1 MKKYVYLL
9 KDLDCADCANKIQQE
24 LSKNESLKNV
34 TVNFNTLK
42 LVYETDILTKEDVE
56 KIVQSLE
63 PEVTLTEL
71 NEKSVVKKYEFI
83 LKDLDCAD
91 CANKIQQELSKNASL
106 KNVTVNFNTLK
117 LVYETSNLSKEE
129 VEKIIQRI
137 EPEVTL
143 IENKKSKSKKIKK
156 QSILPEIIRLIA
168 GLVIALIGIY
178 APIQEGLGIAILI
191 VGYLILL
198 YRTVK
203 NAIKLLISSKKINE
217 SLLITVSVVGAF
229 LVGQKMEGL
238 MVITLYEI
246 GKILESKAVNKTRK
260 SISELMDIRP
270 EYANV
275 KITEKECKQVSPE
288 EVKIGDTIIIKQ
300 GEKVPIDGIVTKG
313 SASLDTSSLTGESLL
328 CHVREGDN
336 DYLEV

>member
-24 LSKNESLKNV
+24 LSKNE
-34 TVNFNTLK
+34 
-42 LVYETDILTKEDVE
+42 
-56 KIVQSLE
+56 
-63 PEVTLTEL
+63 
-71 NEKSVVKKYEFI
+71 
-83 LKDLDCAD
+83 
-91 CANKIQQELSKNASL
+91 SL

-203 NAIKLLISSKKINE
+203 NAIKL
-217 SLLITVSVVGAF
+217 
-229 LVGQKMEGL
+229 
-238 MVITLYEI
+238 
-246 GKILESKAVNKTRK
+246 
-260 SISELMDIRP
+260 
-270 EYANV
+270 
-275 KITEKECKQVSPE
+275 
-288 EVKIGDTIIIKQ
+288 
-300 GEKVPIDGIVTKG
+300 
-313 SASLDTSSLTGESLL
+313 
-328 CHVREGDN
+328 
-336 DYLEV
+336 